1 MPLSKKSAALLSVGL
16 TVLLASVKLLI
27 GFVSGSLS
35 ILAEAA
41 DAVIDLVT
49 DGVTFLAV
57 RVSDLPPDEDHPYGH
72 ARAENLGALAQA
84 VLMVMTYGWVLV
96 QVGKTLLLAPQRP
109 AFSLWFFLVMSL
121 SLGINLVRVQ
131 VLRQAASRFKSQ
143 ALKASATNFL
153 NDILRSLVVL
163 LTMGV
168 IMLAP
173 RLSLPSWFV
182 ERCDAI
188 AAALVALVA
197 LRGAWILGKQAIHTL
212 MDGIPY
218 DLSHRLTSRIAALP
232 SVVPNSASV
241 RARFVGEQPF
251 VEVMV
256 GMPRGHSLE
265 EAHELAHKVEDAI
278 RLDLHEASV
287 LVHVE
292 PTRTVTEP
300 YTTAV
305 YSAAQRL
312 GLRVHNLAIYQLKE
326 EIRIE
331 MDLELPGSMTLTEA
345 HPFSERLEAAIA
357 AELSCPTVIAVHLE
371 PRHDQVQPAV
381 RYAPLEAQV
390 CQAITALPNAASIG
404 LTEALLTNDG
414 VVITLRCYFPGDTR
428 LTDVHTAMART
439 ERDLRRVIPDVVRVQ
454 IDPEPDDR
462 RPAADTGDTGDAGAV
477 TSPPR

>member
-1 MPLSKKSAALLSVGL
+1 MSLSKQSAVLFSVSL
-16 TVLLASVKLLI
+16 TILLAGVKLLI
-27 GFVSGSLS
+27 GVISGSLS

-41 DAVIDLVT
+41 DAIIDLVT

-96 QVGKTLLLAPQRP
+96 QVFKTLVMAPQHP
-109 AFSLWFFLVMSL
+109 GFSLGIFLVMSL
-121 SLGINLVRVQ
+121 SLGVNLLRVHM
-131 VLRQAASRFKSQ
+131 LRRAASRLKSQ

-153 NDILRSLVVL
+153 NDVLRSLVVL

-173 RLSLPSWFV
+173 RLALPPWFV
-182 ERCDAI
+182 ERVDAM
-188 AAALVALVA
+188 AAALVALIA
-197 LRGAWILGKQAIHTL
+197 LWSAWGLGKQAIHTL

-218 DLSHRLTSRIAALP
+218 DLSHRLTNRIAALP

-265 EAHELAHKVEDAI
+265 EAHELAHHVENAI
-278 RLDLHEASV
+278 RMDLREASV

-292 PTRTVTEP
+292 PTRTATEP

-331 MDLELPGSMTLTEA
+331 MDLELPGDMTLTEA

-357 AELSCPTVIAVHLE
+357 AELPCQTVIAVHLE

-381 RYAPLEAQV
+381 RYAPLEEQV
-390 CQAITALPNAASIG
+390 RQAIDTLSNASSIG

-414 VVITLRCYFPGDTR
+414 IIITLHCYFPGDTL
-428 LTDVHTAMART
+428 LTDVHTAMARM
-439 ERDLRRVIPDVVRVQ
+439 ERELRRVIPDVVRVQ
-454 IDPEPDDR
+454 IDPEPDHRRSARDR
-462 RPAADTGDTGDAGAV
+462 
-477 TSPPR
+477 